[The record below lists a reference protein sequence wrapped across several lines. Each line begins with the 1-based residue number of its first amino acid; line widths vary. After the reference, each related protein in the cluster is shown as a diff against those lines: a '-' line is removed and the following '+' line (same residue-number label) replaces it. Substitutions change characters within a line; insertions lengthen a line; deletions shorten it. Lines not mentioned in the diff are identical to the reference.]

1 MAWQPNRLLTY
12 YSDRVNIYDD
22 ERFARLPDIKAP
34 PAPPVVY
41 IHRTTHFHQPY
52 PIPYTN
58 HPILDV
64 LPVPSH
70 RVDVEGNYY
79 FILQM

>member
-22 ERFARLPDIKAP
+22 ERFARLPDVKAP

-41 IHRTTHFHQPY
+41 IHRTTHFNQPY
-52 PIPYTN
+52 PIPYYQPP
-58 HPILDV
+58 HPRCASCA
-64 LPVPSH
+64 VPSCGC
-70 RVDVEGNYY
+70 RR
-79 FILQM
+79 